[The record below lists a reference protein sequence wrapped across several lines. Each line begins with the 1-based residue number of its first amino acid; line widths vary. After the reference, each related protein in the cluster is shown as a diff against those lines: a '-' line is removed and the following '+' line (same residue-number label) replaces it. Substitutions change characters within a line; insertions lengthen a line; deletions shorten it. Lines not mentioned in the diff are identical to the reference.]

1 MGVSLKGIG
10 DNIKGRAVNS
20 ALGSVNK
27 SISNKLNSALGD
39 KLAGKGKSS
48 PLAKLYADKNQEDL
62 TFPLDLGDEH
72 FMMIKVMERVR
83 ENAFSKGTLNV
94 VRNIVLPIPSNL
106 TSAYTPQ
113 YQNAELGAFGAAAAG
128 DIGAADVSSGLSA
141 LSDMFK
147 QGAGASADAIKNNN
161 SDAAIAVGGV
171 AGPAVATAA
180 AAKAAGPLGAGLA
193 AGGTSGGVMSG
204 VSKRLGLAINP
215 HQAVVFQGLDFRS
228 HSFTYK
234 FIAKSQKES
243 IALDKIVNGLKFHML
258 PSYTAGKFGFK
269 YPDEFEI
276 EFSELHKPWLYEIGT
291 CVLKN
296 LSINYNGEGTP
307 LFYEQTGAP
316 VSVEFTMEFQ
326 ETKLQT
332 RDNFDK
338 GSLRK

>member
-20 ALGSVNK
+20 ALGAVNK

-128 DIGAADVSSGLSA
+128 DIGAADVGSGLSA

-147 QGAGASADAIKNNN
+147 QGAGASADALKNNT
-161 SDAAIAVGGV
+161 SDAVVTGAAV
-171 AGPAVATAA
+171 AAPALATAA

-193 AGGTSGGVMSG
+193 AGGTSAGVMSG

>member
-10 DNIKGRAVNS
+10 ENIKGRAINA
-20 ALGSVNK
+20 ALGAVNK
-27 SISNKLNSALGD
+27 SISNKLNSLLGD
-39 KLAGKGKSS
+39 KLGGKQKGS
-48 PLAKLYADKNQEDL
+48 PLAKLYKDKNYEDL
-62 TFPLDLGDEH
+62 VFPLDLDDEH
-72 FMMIKVMERVR
+72 FMIIKVMERVR
-83 ENAFSKGTLNV
+83 DNAFSKGTLNV
-94 VRNIVLPIPSNL
+94 VRNVVLPIPSNL

-113 YQNAELGAFGAAAAG
+113 YQNENLGAFGAATAG
-128 DIGAADVSSGLSA
+128 DLNSSDVSAGLAAAADMIRQGAGGAADAVKNKDTDAA
-141 LSDMFK
+141 LSL
-147 QGAGASADAIKNNN
+147 GAAAGPALAAGA
-161 SDAAIAVGGV
+161 AAKVGGV
-171 AGPAVATAA
+171 LAG
-180 AAKAAGPLGAGLA
+180 GLV
-193 AGGTSGGVMSG
+193 AGGTSGGVIAG
-204 VSKRLGLAINP
+204 ASKRLGLAVNP

-243 IALDKIVNGLKFHML
+243 IALDKIVNGLKYHML

-276 EFSELHKPWLYEIGT
+276 EFSELHRPWLYEIGT

-307 LFYEQTGAP
+307 LFFEQTGAP